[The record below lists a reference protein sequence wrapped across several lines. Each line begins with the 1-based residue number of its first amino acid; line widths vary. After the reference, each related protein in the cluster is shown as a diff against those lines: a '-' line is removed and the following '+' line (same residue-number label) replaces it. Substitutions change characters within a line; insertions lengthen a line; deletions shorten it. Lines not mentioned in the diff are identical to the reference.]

1 MAHQVNVFLADR
13 PGRLE
18 RLTASLAE
26 RGINIR
32 AITIAGS
39 EGYGVAKLLV
49 DRPEEAR
56 HVLHEEGFSAHL
68 KEVVAVV
75 MDDRPGGLHAV
86 CATLGEKGI
95 NIEDAY
101 GFVVKDRETAVL
113 VMEVEKIPE
122 AEGVLREAGFHM
134 LEDEEIYGI

>member
-18 RLTASLAE
+18 RLTAVLADK
-26 RGINIR
+26 GINIR

-39 EGYGVAKLLV
+39 EGFGVAKLLV
-49 DRPEEAR
+49 DRPEEA
-56 HVLHEEGFSAHL
+56 HEALHREGFSAHL
-68 KEVVAVV
+68 KDVLAVV

-86 CATLGEKGI
+86 CAALGRKGV

-101 GFVVKDRETAVL
+101 GFVVKDRELAVL
-113 VMEVEKIPE
+113 VMEVEKVPE
-122 AEGVLREAGFHM
+122 AESILREAGFTIM
-134 LEDEEIYGI
+134 GDQELYGL

>member
-18 RLTASLAE
+18 RLTGALADK
-26 RGINIR
+26 GINIR

-49 DRPEEAR
+49 DRPEDA
-56 HVLHEEGFSAHL
+56 HSVLHEEGFSAHL
-68 KEVVAVV
+68 KEVLAVL
-75 MDDRPGGLHAV
+75 MEDRPGGLHAV
-86 CATLGEKGI
+86 CAALGEKGI

-122 AEGVLREAGFHM
+122 AEDVLRGAGFHI
-134 LEDEEIYGI
+134 LEDHELYGL